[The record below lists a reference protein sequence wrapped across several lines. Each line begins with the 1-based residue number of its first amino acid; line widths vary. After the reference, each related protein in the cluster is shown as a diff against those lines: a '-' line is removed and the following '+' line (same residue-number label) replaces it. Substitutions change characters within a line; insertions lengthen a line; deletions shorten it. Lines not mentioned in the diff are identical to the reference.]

1 MVSLPPEKKEQC
13 REIFDF
19 FDQDMDGRIT
29 KDDFS
34 DAIKTLGIFIP
45 KDELEAILNKI
56 SLYDYSHFEEICAKK
71 LAEKI
76 DKDSI
81 IKSFLFLDPQKT
93 GNCSRDKLK
102 QAFLTLGEP
111 LKEDEVDNLLKEYS
125 KGNLVDYKKLVGAL
139 VGK

>member
-29 KDDFS
+29 KDEFS

-93 GNCSRDKLK
+93 GNCSKDKLK

>member
-45 KDELEAILNKI
+45 KDELEGILNKI

-93 GNCSRDKLK
+93 GNCSKDKLK

>member
-13 REIFDF
+13 KEIFNF
-19 FDQDMDGRIT
+19 FDQDMDGRIS
-29 KDDFS
+29 KNDFS

-45 KDELEAILNKI
+45 KNELEAILDKLSI
-56 SLYDYSHFEEICAKK
+56 YDYSHFEEICAKK

-81 IKSFLFLDPQKT
+81 VKSFLFLDPQKT
-93 GNCSRDKLK
+93 GNCSKDKLK

>member
-93 GNCSRDKLK
+93 GNCSKDKLK

-111 LKEDEVDNLLKEYS
+111 LKEEEVDSLLKDFS
-125 KGNLVDYKKLVGAL
+125 KGNSVDYKKLIGAL

>member
-56 SLYDYSHFEEICAKK
+56 SLYDYSHFQEICAKK

-93 GNCSRDKLK
+93 GNCSKDKLK

>member
-29 KDDFS
+29 KDDLS

-93 GNCSRDKLK
+93 GNCSKDKLK

>member
-19 FDQDMDGRIT
+19 FDHDMDGRIT

-93 GNCSRDKLK
+93 GNCSKDKLK

>member
-93 GNCSRDKLK
+93 GNCSKDKLK

-125 KGNLVDYKKLVGAL
+125 KGNLVDYKKLVGAF

>member
-13 REIFDF
+13 LEIFDF

-93 GNCSRDKLK
+93 GNCSKDKLK

>member
-13 REIFDF
+13 KEIFNF
-19 FDQDMDGRIT
+19 FDQDMDGRIS
-29 KDDFS
+29 KNDFS

-45 KDELEAILNKI
+45 KNELEAILDKLSI
-56 SLYDYSHFEEICAKK
+56 YDYSHFEEICAKK
-71 LAEKI
+71 LSEKI
-76 DKDSI
+76 NKDSI

-93 GNCSRDKLK
+93 GNCSKEKLK

-111 LKEDEVDNLLKEYS
+111 LKEEEVDSLLKDFS
-125 KGNLVDYKKLVGAL
+125 KGNSVDYKKLIGAL